1 MSTKNKPTKMKKIL
15 SLTVLCLLFFSA
27 INFSLAASNPKIYAV
42 VQRADWCPVCKANG
56 ERIMND
62 VMSNYMGSNDVSF
75 VMNDLTND
83 DTKSKTK
90 TELQNLGIY
99 DSISGIEG
107 TGLIILVDANSKK
120 VLKQISVKES
130 TKKIL
135 KAINKASK

>member
-1 MSTKNKPTKMKKIL
+1 MKKIL
-15 SLTVLCLLFFSA
+15 SLSFIGLLLLLA
-27 INFSLAASNPKIYAV
+27 INITSASANPKVYAI
-42 VQRADWCPVCKANG
+42 VQKADWCPVCKANG

-62 VMSNYMGSNDVSF
+62 VMSQYMNSSDVTF

-83 DTKSKTK
+83 DSKTKSK
-90 TELQNLGIY
+90 TELQNIGVY

-107 TGLIILVDANSKK
+107 TGIIILVDADTKK
-120 VLKQISVKES
+120 VLKEVSVNES